1 MKGWSKTEGEDSV
14 VFDLFHSPYTLPKLS
29 LSVTTGLNFSV
40 AVYNWFL
47 PDDHSIYSNH
57 KRSIKYTSIS
67 SLMSTLEEASICE
80 GLSIDEHVNAIC
92 EDPTPG
98 SGTSSVMRH
107 TIPIERQHYEED
119 GPPFQAKVFIRSEQ
133 CELLCND
140 ISCSSCIKQE
150 RSLGKMRENKAKQA
164 VEPLK
169 SNAPLSGSSK
179 ARLVATVQQQRL
191 VCKELEGR
199 IAELEK
205 EIERNSIPID
215 ETMEKDILAILADS
229 GEEVTPHMKVFWE
242 QQRILV
248 AMPKFGR
255 RYHPHVIRFCLS
267 VHAKS
272 PAAYRELR
280 DSGILVLPSERTLR
294 DYRNFF
300 KPRAGFH
307 PENIERLRD
316 QTRQYFDIQRY
327 VVISFDEM
335 KIQSKLVFDKHSNEL
350 IGFVDLGEEELN
362 VSSGSSD
369 LATHALVFFVRGAA
383 SDLKY
388 ALGYFLTKDV
398 TSYQIMPLFWK
409 AVSVLELVCNLWVCA
424 AVSDGAS
431 PNRLFYQLHADLVE
445 PDCGDVINYTP
456 NLFAP
461 SRNIYFF
468 SDAPHLLK
476 TTRNCLFNSGSGKR
490 TRYMWNNDNYMLW
503 DHIAKLYYSDLDSGL
518 HQLPKLTV
526 DHIVLKSYS
535 KMKVSLAV
543 QVLSNTVAQA
553 LERHYSS
560 GEAHET
566 ARLCKMM
573 NDFFDCLN
581 VRSTT
586 EHLRKQNA
594 LLAPYRAVDDERFNW
609 LQNIFLDYLKNWKC
623 SVDTREGFSEDE
635 KGRMFLSIQTYNGL
649 KMTVTSAIAVTKFLL
664 SEGFEFVLTERFCQD
679 DVEEY
684 FGFQRAQGRRSDN
697 PTAAEFGYNDLRIA
711 TLRDIAPQSVQGNV
725 SGRHSGS
732 RRKWCDVNDE
742 PLPKKNTS
750 KKKK

>member
-1 MKGWSKTEGEDSV
+1 M
-14 VFDLFHSPYTLPKLS
+14 
-29 LSVTTGLNFSV
+29 
-40 AVYNWFL
+40 
-47 PDDHSIYSNH
+47 
-57 KRSIKYTSIS
+57 
-67 SLMSTLEEASICE
+67 
-80 GLSIDEHVNAIC
+80 
-92 EDPTPG
+92 
-98 SGTSSVMRH
+98 
-107 TIPIERQHYEED
+107 
-119 GPPFQAKVFIRSEQ
+119 
-133 CELLCND
+133 
-140 ISCSSCIKQE
+140 
-150 RSLGKMRENKAKQA
+150 
-164 VEPLK
+164 
-169 SNAPLSGSSK
+169 
-179 ARLVATVQQQRL
+179 VATVQQQRL

-255 RYHPHVIRFCLS
+255 RYHPHVIRFCLP

-490 TRYMWNNDNYMLW
+490 TRYMWNNDNYMLL

-535 KMKVSLAV
+535 RMKVSLAV

-566 ARLCKMM
+566 ARLWRLPEELEM
-573 NDFFDCLN
+573 
-581 VRSTT
+581 
-586 EHLRKQNA
+586 
-594 LLAPYRAVDDERFNW
+594 
-609 LQNIFLDYLKNWKC
+609 
-623 SVDTREGFSEDE
+623 FS
-635 KGRMFLSIQTYNGL
+635 
-649 KMTVTSAIAVTKFLL
+649 
-664 SEGFEFVLTERFCQD
+664 
-679 DVEEY
+679 
-684 FGFQRAQGRRSDN
+684 
-697 PTAAEFGYNDLRIA
+697 
-711 TLRDIAPQSVQGNV
+711 
-725 SGRHSGS
+725 
-732 RRKWCDVNDE
+732 
-742 PLPKKNTS
+742 
-750 KKKK
+750 